1 MADNRGSGVWVV
13 AESRRGTL
21 IPAAFELLTAAKS
34 LAAQRGESVTAVVL
48 GGAQGVEGLAA
59 AGAAKVLVLEG
70 VDGAVDDAAAAA
82 LAAAA
87 KSGAPRTILL
97 PATVSGRSVAPRLAV
112 ALGAGLAAD
121 AVALEL
127 DGEKRLVAT
136 RSGYAGNVTLKV
148 LVKSVP
154 EIATVRPMAYPRA
167 SVNGGAGTVE
177 KAPGDASAAKARTK
191 FVSFAA
197 DTSGEIDI
205 GAAEKIVSGGRGLG
219 DPKGFELVRELAHAL
234 GAAVGASRAAVD
246 SGWIPYKHQVGI
258 TGRSVRPRLY
268 VACGISGQIQH
279 MGGMKSSDVIVA
291 INTDADCPMMKAA
304 NYAVQGDFYKVVP
317 ALVAE
322 IKKARGTA

>member
-1 MADNRGSGVWVV
+1 MAETNGSGVWVV
-13 AESRRGTL
+13 AEARRGKL

-34 LAAQRGESVTAVVL
+34 IASQRGEAVTALVL
-48 GGAQGVEGLAA
+48 GGAEGAEGLAA
-59 AGAAKVLVLEG
+59 AGAGKVLVLEG
-70 VDGAVDDAAAAA
+70 VDGSVEDACAAA
-82 LAAAA
+82 LASAA
-87 KSGAPRTILL
+87 KAAMPRTILI
-97 PATVSGRSVAPRLAV
+97 PATVFGRSMAPRLAV

-121 AVALEL
+121 AVTLEL
-127 DGEKRLVAT
+127 DAQKRLVAQ
-136 RSGYAGNVTLKV
+136 RSAYAGNVTMKV

-154 EIATVRPMAYPRA
+154 EIATVRPMAFPRA
-167 SVNGGAGTVE
+167 SVNGGAGSVE
-177 KAPGDASAAKARTK
+177 KAPADTAAAKGRTK